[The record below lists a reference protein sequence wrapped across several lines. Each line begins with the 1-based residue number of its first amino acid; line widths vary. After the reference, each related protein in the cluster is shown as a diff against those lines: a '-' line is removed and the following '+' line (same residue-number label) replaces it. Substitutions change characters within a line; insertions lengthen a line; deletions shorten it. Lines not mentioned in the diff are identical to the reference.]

1 MSEQVELMSQRALIA
16 ARQLATTG
24 THTKDIALRGMA
36 ESLIA
41 QHDAILA
48 ANALDIQAGRE
59 KGLSTTLLDRLLLTE
74 QRIQG
79 MAEGLRQIAG
89 LPDPVGQVLEG
100 SRRPNGLDIQRVRV
114 PLGVIGIIYESRP
127 NVTADAAGLCVKSG
141 NAVILR
147 GGSEAIHSNTV
158 IARILAHA
166 GECGGLPQHSIQFI
180 ETTDRS
186 AALALMRAEG
196 YIDLLIPRGGEGL
209 KKMVM
214 ENATVPVLKA
224 LGGNCHTYVD
234 SSADL
239 TMAADIAFNA
249 KVSRPSVCNA
259 METLLV
265 HQDVAEA
272 LLPSLCT
279 RYQEAGVELRGCE
292 ATRHLVPFVVL
303 ADESDWATEFLAPIL
318 AIRVVPSLDFALDH
332 IAKYGTKHSE
342 AIVTK
347 DYDSAQRFVQEV
359 NCACAYVNASTRFT
373 DGFEFGL
380 GAEVGISTQKL
391 HARGPVGIVELTTYK
406 TIVRGNG
413 QIRV

>member
-166 GECGGLPQHSIQFI
+166 GECGGLPRHSIQFI

-265 HQDVAEA
+265 HQDI
-272 LLPSLCT
+272 
-279 RYQEAGVELRGCE
+279 AGLSCPLSVHG
-292 ATRHLVPFVVL
+292 
-303 ADESDWATEFLAPIL
+303 
-318 AIRVVPSLDFALDH
+318 IR
-332 IAKYGTKHSE
+332 
-342 AIVTK
+342 
-347 DYDSAQRFVQEV
+347 R
-359 NCACAYVNASTRFT
+359 
-373 DGFEFGL
+373 
-380 GAEVGISTQKL
+380 
-391 HARGPVGIVELTTYK
+391 
-406 TIVRGNG
+406 
-413 QIRV
+413 RV